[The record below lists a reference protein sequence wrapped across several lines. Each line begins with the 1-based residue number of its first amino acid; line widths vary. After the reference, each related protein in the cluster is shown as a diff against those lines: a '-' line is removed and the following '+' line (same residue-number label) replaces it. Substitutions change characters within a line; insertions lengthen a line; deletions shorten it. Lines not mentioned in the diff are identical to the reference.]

1 MLDLKAFQ
9 KITYGVYLVSSRC
22 GDISSGCV
30 VNTLTQV
37 TTSPAQVTIAINKQ
51 NYTTEIIRKSGRFT
65 AVVLSQSAMMELIG
79 RFGFH
84 CSRDTARFDI

>member
-30 VNTLTQV
+30 VNRCV
-37 TTSPAQVTIAINKQ
+37 
-51 NYTTEIIRKSGRFT
+51 
-65 AVVLSQSAMMELIG
+65 
-79 RFGFH
+79 
-84 CSRDTARFDI
+84 